1 MNVFIIFVKF
11 LGWIVASWRGPKVL
25 EERQLQIYIYIYI
38 YKISKKRKKKI
49 GSVGPRP
56 PPKSG
61 GKL

>member
-11 LGWIVASWRGPKVL
+11 LVWIVASWRGPKVL

-38 YKISKKRKKKI
+38 YNKYKKKI
-49 GSVGPRP
+49 GFVGLGP
-56 PPKSG
+56 PPECG